1 MPCLRPTGKNRVPI
15 GPIVVGERQAQCR
28 PSLDGE
34 RELPLQ
40 IISGTV
46 KDMTHLTAPNYLGR
60 GA

>member
-1 MPCLRPTGKNRVPI
+1 MPLVPPTGTNKVPI
-15 GPIVVGERQAQCR
+15 GPIVVVERQAQCR
-28 PSLDGE
+28 SSLVGE

-46 KDMTHLTAPNYLGR
+46 KDMTHVTAPNYLGR